1 MDKPK
6 ATGCYGQNRGDPL
19 RWIGYARQDEN
30 RETGDERRE
39 NPIGIQTRHP
49 RRAITAQHKQHCGAK
64 DRWQCQA
71 GELPVLRVGGAVQRQ
86 REPSEQVSGFQQR
99 AQQGDCDP
107 NKLAVGRQRLDVLP
121 LGPEARER
129 RKASDRANQNAE
141 TGKHDRAPPWPA
153 GREGLGFY

>member
-1 MDKPK
+1 M
-6 ATGCYGQNRGDPL
+6 
-19 RWIGYARQDEN
+19 
-30 RETGDERRE
+30 
-39 NPIGIQTRHP
+39 
-49 RRAITAQHKQHCGAK
+49 
-64 DRWQCQA
+64 
-71 GELPVLRVGGAVQRQ
+71 QRQ

-141 TGKHDRAPPWPA
+141 TGKHDRVPPQA
-153 GREGLGFY
+153 GPIGQALAAHNSRKPKQSRLCDEVIDEQSANHERHGRLRIDDVQKRGRHVEKAHLTDG